1 MGRFIRFLSNIAWG
15 GVWLIVGLVIAYGI
29 LRIVSQVGGTSIF
42 GRFARSTAHYASAS
56 GIAS

>member
-1 MGRFIRFLSNIAWG
+1 MGRVIRFLSNIAWG